1 MHIDHS
7 EYTILLADDSV
18 SNLEK
23 DEKACW
29 LERIL
34 NYYLLWKRTRYF
46 YLRS

>member
-23 DEKACW
+23 MKS
-29 LERIL
+29 
-34 NYYLLWKRTRYF
+34 LLARREF
-46 YLRS
+46 